1 MDTKADSACCG
12 KRWKKIPYPILL
24 ILLSLGLIVLFLV
37 SLALG
42 RYRLEI
48 GQIVNILLSRAFD
61 ISPTWAPMAE
71 VVVFQIRLP
80 RIIASML
87 IGAALATAG
96 ATYQGMFRNPMV
108 SPDFLGVT
116 SGASIGAALAIIL
129 GLSFAVVQVF
139 AFVFGIT
146 AVLITTSIPK
156 LLRNSSITILILSG
170 IVVSGLFRSVMS
182 IMRYVADPDTAL
194 PSIVFWQMGS
204 LSTVS
209 IREVMYVSLPMI
221 LCLIVLVRL
230 AWWVNIMALGEIQS
244 TLVGVNYKLYRRVGI
259 VASTLL
265 AVFSVSIAGEV
276 GWVGLAVPHLSRLLV
291 GVDNK
296 KTMPVCILAGAI
308 FLLLVDTLARNIST
322 AEIPLSVLTGFI
334 GAPFFIALIF
344 KQRATIGSN
353 L

>member
-1 MDTKADSACCG
+1 MPHA
-12 KRWKKIPYPILL
+12 KKVLPYPILL
-24 ILLSLGLIVLFLV
+24 ILLTLALIALFLV

-48 GQIVNILLSRAFD
+48 GQIVNILFSRVLD
-61 ISPTWAPMAE
+61 IEPTWDAIAE
-71 VVVFQIRLP
+71 VVIFQIRLP
-80 RIIASML
+80 RIVAAML

-129 GLSFAVVQVF
+129 ERSFTTIQIF

-182 IMRYVADPDTAL
+182 IMRYLADPDTAL

-204 LSTVS
+204 LSKVS
-209 IREVMYVSLPMI
+209 GGEIMYVSVPMI
-221 LCLIVLVRL
+221 VCLAVLIRL
-230 AWWVNIMALGEIQS
+230 AWWVNIMSLGEIQS
-244 TLVGVNYKLYRRVGI
+244 NLVGVNYKLYRRIGI
-259 VASTLL
+259 AASTLL
-265 AVFSVSIAGEV
+265 AVLSVSIAGEV

-296 KTMPVCILAGAI
+296 RIMPVCILAGAI
-308 FLLLVDTLARNIST
+308 FLLLVDTLARNLST

-334 GAPFFIALIF
+334 GAPFFIALIY
-344 KQRATIGSN
+344 KQRTTIGSN
-353 L
+353 M